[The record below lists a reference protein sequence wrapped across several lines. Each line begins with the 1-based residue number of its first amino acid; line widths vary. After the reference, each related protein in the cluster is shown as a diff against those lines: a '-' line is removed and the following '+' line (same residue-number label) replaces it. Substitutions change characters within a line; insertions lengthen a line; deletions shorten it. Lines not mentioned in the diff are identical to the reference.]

1 MNYFIRIFYYVFA
14 RNLPKSHSKP
24 FGFIAKFL
32 RWFCAKNMFEYVG
45 KNVNIEKGAYFG
57 DGKNIHIGNNSG
69 LGVNSFVPN
78 DIVIGDNV
86 MIGPNFYVLAR
97 NHNFSNI
104 EQPIISQG
112 YLERKKTVIE
122 DDVWIGRE
130 VLFTPG
136 RVVKKGTIIGAR
148 CLLTKDFPEYS
159 IVGGNPSKLIRNR
172 KNQNEC
178 K

>member
-1 MNYFIRIFYYVFA
+1 MNCFFRILYYVFA
-14 RNLPKSHSKP
+14 RHLPKSHSKP
-24 FGFIAKFL
+24 FGPIAKFL

-57 DGKNIHIGNNSG
+57 DGKNIRIGNNSG
-69 LGVNSFVPN
+69 LGVDSFVPN
-78 DIVIGDNV
+78 DIVIGENV

-97 NHNFSNI
+97 NHNFSATD
-104 EQPIISQG
+104 QPMILQG
-112 YLERKKTVIE
+112 YLNRKKTVIE
-122 DDVWIGRE
+122 DDVWIGRD

-136 RVVKKGTIIGAR
+136 RVVKKGTIIGTR

-172 KNQNEC
+172 NQQDES